1 MRRLR
6 PSHALPLLVP
16 ALAAAL
22 VGGAVAPAAAQSLPA
37 GSTPDIGSVMGSLGG
52 SVDPSSAAAGSAT
65 VGSTGST
72 GTDSLV
78 GSGTLPPLGT
88 GSQNTS
94 ATPPI
99 GMEAE
104 PVSVSEVRR
113 VEIGDPLVAGGDP
126 RFERWWVA
134 SESMNRC
141 LLYTSPSPRD
151 QRGSRM
157 PSSA

>member
-1 MRRLR
+1 MTTHRTPRV
-6 PSHALPLLVP
+6 LPLLAS

-22 VGGAVAPAAAQSLPA
+22 LGGTAAPALAQSLPG
-37 GSTPDIGSVMGSLGG
+37 GSSPGIGSLTTVGG
-52 SVDPSSAAAGSAT
+52 SVDPSSAAAGAAT

-72 GTDSLV
+72 GTESLT

-88 GSQNTS
+88 GSQNTA

-99 GMEAE
+99 GMESE
-104 PVSVSEVRR
+104 PVTVSEVRR

-126 RFERWWVA
+126 RFERWWV
-134 SESMNRC
+134 C

-151 QRGSRM
+151 KRQSRM